1 MFRCHDRYLCG
12 RVAGLIEEMN
22 RLITMSDDISLEVEE
37 KECLR
42 VLHRDLMESLQC
54 LCDMR
59 WAISSL
65 TGTLYSTWRSIQE
78 IRRKQG
84 FSSTSAYLSVRRV
97 GRQEASSVP
106 DVQDDDNDDD
116 SDEGRNGSTGVRGR
130 RRGAVRGRSKGRSG
144 GGNKSKQ
151 ENNEGS
157 PTDGWSRL
165 KKMLP
170 TVPNMLQNVQ
180 DLFLRDAAAAEDVR
194 QQAIEDLLAGSSRS
208 NSVIGMSK
216 SGRDLIKKNSMRM
229 SRSQV
234 DLNPQGGSVPLE
246 PLGGEEDKHN
256 NYIAQTLPT
265 AIENIEDLQRDIP
278 NNDSNNDSQQP
289 GSHSLLPEYVIRVTE
304 DGQVDTD
311 TRLNNTEIYRR
322 RLLSD
327 MRYKVVLNVNGKAVT
342 HSESMHL
349 SHPSLCVD
357 FNQNFE
363 LRLIHEATDLSIDI
377 YAVVMDMFGCLSKG

>member
-1 MFRCHDRYLCG
+1 M
-12 RVAGLIEEMN
+12 AGLIEEMN
-22 RLITMSDDISLEVEE
+22 RLIAMSDDISLEVEE

-65 TGTLYSTWRSIQE
+65 TGTLYSTWRGIQE

-84 FSSTSAYLSVRRV
+84 FSSTNAYLSVRRV
-97 GRQEASSVP
+97 GRQVSAR
-106 DVQDDDNDDD
+106 DINDKDDDND
-116 SDEGRNGSTGVRGR
+116 SDEGRNGSGGVRGR
-130 RRGAVRGRSKGRSG
+130 RKRTERGTGKRRGGLGDGDKCAR
-144 GGNKSKQ
+144 
-151 ENNEGS
+151 NEEDT
-157 PTDGWSRL
+157 PTDRWSKL

-170 TVPNMLQNVQ
+170 TVPDMLQNVH
-180 DLFLRDAAAAEDVR
+180 DLFLRDAAAAEDER

-208 NSVIGMSK
+208 NSVVGMRK

-229 SRSQV
+229 SRSQL
-234 DLNPQGGSVPLE
+234 DLNPQGSSVPLE
-246 PLGGEEDKHN
+246 PLGGEEDKQN
-256 NYIAQTLPT
+256 KYIAHTLPI
-265 AIENIEDLQRDIP
+265 AIENIEDLLRDAP
-278 NNDSNNDSQQP
+278 SHDSNNDSPQS

-322 RLLSD
+322 RLLGD
-327 MRYKVVLNVNGKAVT
+327 IRYKVVLNVNGKSLT

-349 SHPSLCVD
+349 NHPSLSVD
-357 FNQNFE
+357 FNQNYE

-377 YAVVMDMFGCLSKG
+377 YSVVMDMFACLSKG